1 MIFSSDLLLDSLHSG
16 DITALDWPY
25 FCQVTA
31 LQMPASCSPT
41 STSVY
46 VTSFSL
52 AADQSLLLRV
62 CLKPV

>member
-1 MIFSSDLLLDSLHSG
+1 
-16 DITALDWPY
+16 
-25 FCQVTA
+25 
-31 LQMPASCSPT
+31 LQMPVISPT

-62 CLKPV
+62 CLQPV